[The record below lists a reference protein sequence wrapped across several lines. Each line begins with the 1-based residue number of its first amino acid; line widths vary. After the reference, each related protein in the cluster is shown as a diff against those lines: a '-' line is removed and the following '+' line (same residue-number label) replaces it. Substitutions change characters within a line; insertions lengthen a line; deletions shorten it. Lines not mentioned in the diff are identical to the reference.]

1 MRQELAEVFTPS
13 RLFIYYNERSD
24 EGTIGQ
30 DAGGALRDGI
40 QTVATLGAPPESDWP
55 YSDDPTTFTELPPPQ
70 AYTDAQQHL
79 VSSYD
84 AVSQDLTSLKAVLA
98 LGYPIV
104 FGFSVYESFESDAV
118 AASGFA
124 PMPGP
129 NEQFLGGHAVML
141 VGYDDSQTAFIVR
154 NSWGSSWGQAGYF
167 TLPYEYVCD
176 PNLASDFWTVKTTA

>member
-1 MRQELAEVFTPS
+1 MTNQVHLYVIETNPERANSLGDEVS
-13 RLFIYYNERSD
+13 RLPHV
-24 EGTIGQ
+24 
-30 DAGGALRDGI
+30 
-40 QTVATLGAPPESDWP
+40 TVV
-55 YSDDPTTFTELPPPQ
+55 Q
-70 AYTDAQQHL
+70 N
-79 VSSYD
+79 
-84 AVSQDLTSLKAVLA
+84 
-98 LGYPIV
+98 YP
-104 FGFSVYESFESDAV
+104 DAV